1 MESQFSLLERGAV
14 LSALEECTDA
24 LAIYQYTLKKPSVH
38 IGIDIDC
45 IPPEVRYSNVMR
57 TQLFGNNANVVQ
69 KYLEQR
75 AIFDKLQRDGLYIE
89 RLVTETKKVFH
100 KNGFLDTLIDE
111 VEKEE
116 SQKKNEEFLLSESL
130 QLEEKL
136 SSLCQI
142 RDSEIIT
149 NKEETE
155 ILKQKLLDTNKEMK
169 EMTNKTR
176 VELEYI
182 SAWKKS
188 QCQQSILRGN
198 INLNHL
204 NLSQRHCL
212 IIKKNEHRVTENIE
226 AFLLQSLATNEK
238 QSLYWNQR
246 HIKESTMYEAEIRQ
260 LRNEIEIR
268 RSVLEDLKREYD
280 SRQAFIDTYLAEKE
294 AIRKQKEH
302 EEYVRRSAIKIQAW
316 WRGVMV
322 RRKLGPYRPEDKKK
336 RSTKTKK

>member
-1 MESQFSLLERGAV
+1 MESEFSVLEHGAI

-45 IPPEVRYSNVMR
+45 IPPEVRYSKKIQQN
-57 TQLFGNNANVVQ
+57 GNNNSNNVVENFI
-69 KYLEQR
+69 EQR

-89 RLVTETKKVFH
+89 RLVTETKKIFH
-100 KNGFLDTLIDE
+100 KNGYLDMLIDE

-116 SQKKNEEFLLSESL
+116 SRKSREEFLLTESL
-130 QLEEKL
+130 QLEKEL

-142 RDSEIIT
+142 RDGEILT
-149 NKEETE
+149 NKEEAE
-155 ILKQKLLDTNKEMK
+155 SLQQKLLDRKREMN
-169 EMTNKTR
+169 EMTSKAH
-176 VELEYI
+176 VELNYI
-182 SAWKKS
+182 TAWKKT

-198 INLNHL
+198 ITLKSL
-204 NLSQRHCL
+204 NLAQREC
-212 IIKKNEHRVTENIE
+212 IILKENERRVTENIE
-226 AFLLQSLATNEK
+226 AFLLQNLAANEK
-238 QSLYWNQR
+238 QSVHRKQR
-246 HIKESTMYEAEIRQ
+246 HVKESTMYEDEIRQ

-302 EEYVRRSAIKIQAW
+302 EEHVRRSAIKIQAW

-336 RSTKTKK
+336 RSTKIKK